1 MNSKGRPWKIN
12 PEELERLIRA
22 RREAGETFKA
32 IGNALG
38 YSRDRI
44 KVLCT
49 RWHIYKKKKGLQ
61 PKIVVQNVV
70 TAVDGVGEVGH
81 FEGSRR
87 LPE

>member
-61 PKIVVQNVV
+61 PKIVTQPSTV
-70 TAVDGVGEVGH
+70 TVDCDQDVGH
-81 FEGSRR
+81 AAG
-87 LPE
+87 